1 MADAPDLPD
10 VRFHPSDG
18 LSTNPNEPLY
28 WERAALAKE
37 LERSFELCH
46 SCRMCFKY
54 CQSFPTLFAA
64 MDEHGD
70 VRRIPDATL
79 RRVVDECFQCKL
91 CYTQCPYTEK
101 ERHPF
106 RLDFPRLML
115 RAKAVRRK
123 SEGIPLRDRLLA
135 DPDRLG
141 RIGSRFSSL
150 ANWGNRLRPN
160 RVLMERFAGIHRDK
174 LLPTFAG
181 RTFPAWFRSQTGG
194 VDETAD
200 GDSKVVLF
208 ATCFVSYNNP
218 AVGRAAFA
226 VLRHNGCRIACPAV
240 ECCGM
245 PALDAG
251 DIALARRKAERNVR
265 ALLPYVER
273 GFRVAAIN
281 PTCSLMMREDYPHLL
296 DDPADRILADA
307 ARTVAAAV
315 RDLSEY
321 LWELRTEGK
330 LKEDFKSTPG
340 VSVAYHAPCHLR
352 LQNVGFR
359 GRDLMRRI
367 PGVKPMLVA
376 ECCGHDG
383 TWAMKREYFGPAL
396 RNGEKAFAG
405 MRETGAQ
412 VWATDCPLA
421 ALQFEQACGKRPLHP
436 VEILERAYRADG
448 FDRGVA
454 KPGDPAPAGLGAEE
468 AQ

>member
-1 MADAPDLPD
+1 MSETPGLPD
-10 VRFHPSDG
+10 VRFHPTDG

-28 WERAALAKE
+28 WEPAALAKE
-37 LERSFELCH
+37 LARSFELCH

-54 CQSFPTLFAA
+54 CQSFPALFAA
-64 MDEHGD
+64 VDEHGD
-70 VRRIPDATL
+70 VRRIPESTL

-115 RAKAVRRK
+115 RAKAVRRR

-141 RIGSRFSSL
+141 RFGSRLSSL

-160 RVLMERFAGIHRDK
+160 RVVMERLGGIHRDK
-174 LLPTFAG
+174 LLPAFASQ
-181 RTFPAWFRSQTGG
+181 TFPAWFRSRTGG
-194 VDETAD
+194 AGETPD

-218 AVGRAAFA
+218 AVGKAAFA
-226 VLRHNGCRIACPAV
+226 VLRHNGCRVACPAV

-251 DIALARRKAERNVR
+251 DLALARRKAERNVR

-281 PTCSLMMREDYPHLL
+281 PTCSLMMRDDYPHLL
-296 DDPADRILADA
+296 DGPGDRALADA

-321 LWELRTEGK
+321 LWELRADGK
-330 LKEDFKSTPG
+330 FKEDFRSAPG
-340 VSVAYHAPCHLR
+340 ASVAYHAPCHLR

-359 GRDLMRRI
+359 GRDLLRRI
-367 PGVKPMLVA
+367 PGVKPALVA

-383 TWAMKREYFGPAL
+383 TWAMKREYFDLAL

-405 MRETGAQ
+405 MREVGAE

-436 VEILERAYRADG
+436 VEVLERAYRADG
-448 FDRGVA
+448 FARA
-454 KPGDPAPAGLGAEE
+454 IPQPGEAAGA
-468 AQ
+468 